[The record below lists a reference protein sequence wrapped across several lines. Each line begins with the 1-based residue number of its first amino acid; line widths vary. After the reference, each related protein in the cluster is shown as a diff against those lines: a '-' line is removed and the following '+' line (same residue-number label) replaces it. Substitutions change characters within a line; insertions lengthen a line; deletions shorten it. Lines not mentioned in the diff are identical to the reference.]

1 MWVFLGDG
9 GDNFAGAVGTVV
21 VHHNDFVGDIE
32 RIEDAAYMIQKA
44 ADVLS
49 LRERGNDQ
57 RQLFVHGMLF
67 ALRGG

>member
-1 MWVFLGDG
+1 
-9 GDNFAGAVGTVV
+9 
-21 VHHNDFVGDIE
+21 
-32 RIEDAAYMIQKA
+32 MIQKA